1 MHARHL
7 QKGCQMFDVVD
18 LSGYTAARLQ
28 PVVSGAFADYLVP
41 MRPDVP
47 QLDALLTRRGWEP
60 AWSCGLWRGGRLV
73 GFWLTGRD
81 DLGNEAYC
89 TMAGILPEAR
99 GNGGLDAMFGRVREV
114 TSSRPH
120 RLEVIRGNDRA
131 AGAYRRLGF
140 KAARMLHY
148 YQLPGTAARLGEPEW
163 PVVAEPWTAA
173 ELPPESWLSYP
184 AAWQNRRESQRRALQ
199 PPLWLTVRD
208 AGRLCGS
215 AVLFP
220 PSGDLAEIAVDPA
233 VRGRGI
239 GRALLSAALRHAET
253 GRIALTTVDAR
264 DRALCAWL
272 ERRGAELR
280 LSQDEMV
287 RAAH

>member
-1 MHARHL
+1 MY
-7 QKGCQMFDVVD
+7 DVVA
-18 LSGYTAARLQ
+18 LSGYTTAILQ

-41 MRPDVP
+41 MQPDVP
-47 QLDALLTRRGWEP
+47 QLDALLTRRGWEQ
-60 AWSCGLWRGGRLV
+60 AWSFGLSEDGRLV
-73 GFWLTGRD
+73 GFWLTGGD

-89 TMAGILPEAR
+89 IMAGILPEAR
-99 GNGGLDAMFGRVREV
+99 GNGGIDAMFGHVRAV
-114 TSSRPH
+114 TNNRPH

-131 AGAYRRLGF
+131 ARAYLRLGF
-140 KAARMLHY
+140 EAARVLHY
-148 YQLPGTAARLGEPEW
+148 YQLPGAAARLREPEW
-163 PVVAEPWTAA
+163 PVVVEPWTAA

-199 PPLWLTVRD
+199 RPLWLTVRD
-208 AGRLCGS
+208 AGRLWGS

-220 PSGDLAEIAVDPA
+220 QNGDLAEIAVDPA

-239 GRALLSAALRHAET
+239 GRALLTAALRRAET
-253 GRIALTTVDAR
+253 GRIVLTTVDAR

-272 ERRGAELR
+272 ERCGAELR